1 MCTAK
6 FFSENVARSNDF
18 FCIGNADLIA
28 TKNKLH
34 LTSSVWEQISGCLP
48 PLPMKYEGANKN
60 KFVELHP
67 LPCSLDGPFGREKM
81 VATAQH
87 SLLICSNVKCCDDD
101 HFKIVVPKSL
111 PRPIQRGG
119 GTKHFHYCSRGAQRH
134 HRMKLRD
141 FPPFSLW
148 DNSTPIYTNSCE

>member
-6 FFSENVARSNDF
+6 FFSENVAKSNDF

-67 LPCSLDGPFGREKM
+67 FLAALMVPSEEK
-81 VATAQH
+81 
-87 SLLICSNVKCCDDD
+87 K
-101 HFKIVVPKSL
+101 
-111 PRPIQRGG
+111 
-119 GTKHFHYCSRGAQRH
+119 
-134 HRMKLRD
+134 
-141 FPPFSLW
+141 W
-148 DNSTPIYTNSCE
+148 